1 MMYALRH
8 RPLLPMLLLFG
19 LMLLALLMMSDATQ
33 NSARFNELYFW
44 LLIFSAGGLVVLT
57 LLIGI
62 GLYQLIQRYRQHEPG
77 SRLSLRL
84 MVLFVALA
92 LVPVGVVYH
101 FSLQFLQRGI
111 DSWFDV
117 RIEQALDDAL
127 ELSRSALDLRMR
139 DALKQTQRMAEDLR
153 QTRRTSGGVA
163 LQLAEMLDYTEASE
177 LTLFGQSGRI
187 IATASIDPLRIV
199 PHQPPDIVFLQVR
212 QGHDYLSLDPI
223 RDFGFH
229 IRVMVPVPSLGS
241 TDESRMLQTLFPVP
255 SRLGELADSVQSAF
269 DSYRELSFLRNPL
282 KASFI
287 LTLSLVLLF
296 GILAAFWAALYAA
309 QRLVAPIRELAE
321 GTRAVA
327 AGDYDRQLP
336 LTSNDELGFL
346 VHSFNQM
353 TRHLAHVRLAEQR
366 SQKLLKRQRAY
377 LQAVLARLSSG
388 VLTFDH
394 SGRLRTYNAAA
405 EQILQISLSNM
416 VGRTNDPQAPE
427 YLQRLFE
434 SLLLWLQQPDDWR
447 REIMLFAGT
456 GRLVLMCQGSSLPD
470 PDRPHAGHVVV
481 FDDITA
487 LVQAQRDAAW
497 AEVARRLAHEIKN
510 PLTPI
515 QLATE
520 RIRHK
525 YLKTMEPEEAR
536 VLDRGTQT
544 IIQQVH
550 SMKEIVDDFNTY
562 ARPAQL
568 NLTAI
573 DINSFIS
580 ELLYPYRSNR
590 HGVSIVFEP
599 DPAAT
604 TLVADASRLRQVLH
618 NLIQN
623 SLEAMSET
631 GGCLAVRIQTCNGSR
646 QRHLQLLISDDG
658 PGFPDGRIG
667 NMFEPYVT
675 TKPKGTGLGLAI
687 VRKIVEEHGGLIDL
701 ANSPTGG
708 AQVTIR
714 LPLNALPDGSQTMP
728 PCSIDK
734 EEKG

>member
-1 MMYALRH
+1 MYALRH

-33 NSARFNELYFW
+33 NSARFSELYFW
-44 LLIFSAGGLVVLT
+44 LLVFSAGGLVLLT

-153 QTRRTSGGVA
+153 QPSRTGAA
-163 LQLAEMLDYTEASE
+163 LQLNEMLTYTEASE
-177 LTLFGQSGRI
+177 LTLFGQNGRI

-199 PHQPPDIVFLQVR
+199 PHQPSDIVFLQVR

-223 RDFGFH
+223 QDFGFH
-229 IRVMVPVPSLGS
+229 IRVVVPVPSVGS

-296 GILAAFWAALYAA
+296 GVLAAFWAALYAA

-353 TRHLAHVRLAEQR
+353 TRNLAHARLAEQR

-388 VLTFDH
+388 VLTLDH

-405 EQILQISLSNM
+405 EHILQTSLRNM
-416 VGRTNDPQAPE
+416 VGHTSDQKAPE
-427 YLQRLFE
+427 HLQRFFE
-434 SLLLWLQQPDDWR
+434 SLLPWLQQTDDWR
-447 REIMLFAGT
+447 QEITLFAGT
-456 GRLVLMCQGSSLPD
+456 GRLVLMCRGSSLPD
-470 PDRPHAGHVVV
+470 PDRPRDGHVIV

-525 YLKTMEPEEAR
+525 YLNTMEPEQAR

-544 IIQQVH
+544 IIQQVY

-568 NLTAI
+568 NVTAI
-573 DINSFIS
+573 AINGFVS

-590 HGVSIVFEP
+590 HGIRIVFEP
-599 DPAAT
+599 DPAET
-604 TLVADASRLRQVLH
+604 TLAADAGRLRQVLH

-631 GGCLAVRIQTCNGSR
+631 GSSLAVRIQTCNGSR
-646 QRHLQLLISDDG
+646 QRHLQVLIVDDG

-687 VRKIVEEHGGLIDL
+687 VRKIVEEHGGVIDL

-714 LPLNALPDGSQTMP
+714 LPLNTLPTHSQTTHP
-728 PCSIDK
+728 IDK
-734 EEKG
+734 EETG

>member
-1 MMYALRH
+1 MIDSLRH

-33 NSARFNELYFW
+33 HSERFNELYFW
-44 LLIFSAGGLVVLT
+44 LLVFSAGGLVLLT
-57 LLIGI
+57 VLIGV
-62 GLYQLIQRYRQHEPG
+62 GLYQLMHRYRQHEPG

-117 RIEQALDDAL
+117 RIEDALNDAL
-127 ELSRSALDLRMR
+127 ELGRSALDLRMR
-139 DALKQTQRMAEDLR
+139 EALKQTQRIAEDLR
-153 QTRRTSGGVA
+153 QPNRTGVA
-163 LQLAEMLDYTEASE
+163 MQLDEMLTYTEATE
-177 LTLFGQSGRI
+177 LTLFGQNGRI
-187 IATASIDPLRIV
+187 IATASLDPLRIV

-223 RDFGFH
+223 HNVGFH
-229 IRVMVPVPSLGS
+229 IRVMVPVPSVGS
-241 TDESRMLQTLFPVP
+241 ADETRMLQALFPVP

-269 DSYRELSFLRNPL
+269 DSYRELKFLRNPL
-282 KASFI
+282 KTSFI

-296 GILAAFWAALYAA
+296 GVLAAFWAALYAA

-353 TRHLAHVRLAEQR
+353 TRNLAHARLAEQR
-366 SQKLLKRQRAY
+366 SQQLLKRQRTY

-394 SGRLRTYNAAA
+394 SGCLRTYNIAA
-405 EQILQISLSNM
+405 EQILHTRLGKR
-416 VGRTNDPQAPE
+416 VGRSSDDHPPNHSPSQHI
-427 YLQRLFE
+427 QRFFE
-434 SLLLWLQQPDDWR
+434 ALKPWLQHPEDWR
-447 REIMLFAGT
+447 QEVTLFAGT
-456 GRLVLMCQGSSLPD
+456 GRLVLMCRGSSLPD
-470 PDRPHAGHVVV
+470 PDRLRGGHVVV

-525 YLKTMEPEEAR
+525 YLKQMEPEQAR

-544 IIQQVH
+544 IIQQVQ
-550 SMKEIVDDFNTY
+550 SMKEIVNDFNNY
-562 ARPAQL
+562 ARPTRL
-568 NLTAI
+568 NMTPIAV
-573 DINSFIS
+573 NRFIS

-590 HGVSIVFEP
+590 HGIRVVFAADTA
-599 DPAAT
+599 DP
-604 TLVADASRLRQVLH
+604 TLMADASRLRQLLH

-623 SLEAMSET
+623 SLEALSET
-631 GGCLAVRIQTCNGSR
+631 GGQLTVCTRVCSDQG
-646 QRHLQLLISDDG
+646 QEHLQVQICDDG

-687 VRKIVEEHGGLIDL
+687 VRKIVDEHGGLIDL
-701 ANSPTGG
+701 ANPPEGG

-714 LPLNALPDGSQTMP
+714 LPLNSPSCATT
-728 PCSIDK
+728 
-734 EEKG
+734 EENKA